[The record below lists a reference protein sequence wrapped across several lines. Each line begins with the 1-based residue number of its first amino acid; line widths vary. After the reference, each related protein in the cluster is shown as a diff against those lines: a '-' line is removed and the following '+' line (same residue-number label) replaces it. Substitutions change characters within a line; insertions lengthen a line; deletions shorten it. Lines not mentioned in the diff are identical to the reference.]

1 MNFLIIN
8 AGCRHFGRGGTL
20 SKTMTDTAVSVLEG
34 LGHRTVVTEIENG
47 WTIEEEVRKIL
58 AADVLVIQTPGWWMS
73 TPWQLKKYEDEVFVQ
88 PGIASGDGRSRNDPT
103 KRYGTGGQLHDKRYL
118 ISSTWNAPL
127 EAFTDPDQF
136 FEGRGID
143 GLFMPLH
150 KTFEFIGMRRLPS
163 FMVNDVFKHPTIPED
178 LERWKAHLT
187 KLFG

>member
-1 MNFLIIN
+1 MCLKKLFVYFKGYGRECVLGPLFKLLEASFELIIPLIV
-8 AGCRHFGRGGTL
+8 ASIIDR
-20 SKTMTDTAVSVLEG
+20 
-34 LGHRTVVTEIENG
+34 
-47 WTIEEEVRKIL
+47 
-58 AADVLVIQTPGWWMS
+58 
-73 TPWQLKKYEDEVFVQ
+73 
-88 PGIASGDGRSRNDPT
+88 GIASGDGRSRNDPT

-150 KTFEFIGMRRLPS
+150 KTFEFIGMRKLPS

>member
-1 MNFLIIN
+1 MQILIIN
-8 AGCRHFGRGGTL
+8 AGCRNFGKGGTL
-20 SKTMTDTAVSVLEG
+20 SRTMVELAVETLQG
-34 LGHRTVVTEIENG
+34 LGHTTAVTELDAG
-47 WTIEEEVRKIL
+47 WDIAEEVKKVL
-58 AADVLVIQTPGWWMS
+58 AADAVIIQTPGWWMS